1 MFLLFQV
8 EAKKKR
14 RSSSSPVKKRRCESL
29 SQKEAAL
36 QNQVLAPGPG
46 FCLGPGQSMWVMAPV
61 GFVRLAEAPPQR
73 VQLKQPGNI
82 WNGQLTTPL
91 LQPYPPILPVSVNL
105 PLPPPPTSIPKP
117 LLQGVIMPSGPPPAS
132 TALPH
137 PPIFL
142 PYKGTIRA
150 DPSAPPPLRREPLQ
164 FDPSLV
170 FLESRVAVCDW
181 LSGRRGVQVPGAG
194 VCLPYL
200 PPFVSSLSTLSALL
214 CAQKSL
220 TKSSVQLLSCWS
232 EAAHPKTE
240 SRPDAVAMDTPNP
253 QAELPDSTSDF
264 TPGNSGESYHQQGAL
279 KLATLC

>member
-29 SQKEAAL
+29 AQKEAVF

-46 FCLGPGQSMWVMAPV
+46 FCLGPGQSMWVMTPV
-61 GFVRLAEAPPQR
+61 GFVRVAEAPPQR
-73 VQLKQPGNI
+73 AQLKPPGNI
-82 WNGQLTTPL
+82 WNVQLATPL
-91 LQPYPPILPVSVNL
+91 LQPPYPPISASPL
-105 PLPPPPTSIPKP
+105 PLPPPPASIPKP
-117 LLQGVIMPSGPPPAS
+117 LLQGVIVPSGPPPAS
-132 TALPH
+132 TALLH

-142 PYKGTIRA
+142 TYKGTIRA

-164 FDPSLV
+164 FDPSLM

-181 LSGRRGVQVPGAG
+181 LSGRGGVWVPGAG
-194 VCLPYL
+194 VSLPYL

-232 EAAHPKTE
+232 EAEHPQTE
-240 SRPDAVAMDTPNP
+240 SRPDAVATETPNP
-253 QAELPDSTSDF
+253 QSELPDSTSDF
-264 TPGNSGESYHQQGAL
+264 TPGKSGESYHQQGAL
-279 KLATLC
+279 S